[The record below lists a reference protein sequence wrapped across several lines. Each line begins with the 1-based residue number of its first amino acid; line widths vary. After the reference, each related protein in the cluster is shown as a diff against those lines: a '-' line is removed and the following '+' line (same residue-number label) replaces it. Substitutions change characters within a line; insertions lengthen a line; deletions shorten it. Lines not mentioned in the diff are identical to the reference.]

1 MHIARF
7 SNTLLSNVLFSTSRI
22 HLLLVIAA
30 SLVFSGVDSGADL
43 ATQASTQ
50 VFPRSLEFHAEK
62 VKAKHIDDVINKM
75 APDGWM
81 PAFILDDE
89 LRKRVIFRRPL
100 DPARQVKTLEYQ
112 AMTVGGMM
120 KELEEVVNTQATDG
134 WLPVFI
140 TRDTFK
146 HRIIFARDKT
156 KPTAETEYM
165 KLIVDESRH
174 LDDAFNHHGTTGWE
188 PKFVIEYGERFHVL
202 FRRKK
207 GIEHQPKRYRALK
220 TLATSLIDN
229 TYDELAAEGWQPLL
243 TFQDGERYRMLF
255 VEHPNATRLQYFA
268 DRVTKIKHL
277 DDSFSRWNEQGWH
290 PIFVFQ
296 FSADT
301 TLLTEEE
308 QFRLLFARV
317 RS

>member
-1 MHIARF
+1 MRIA
-7 SNTLLSNVLFSTSRI
+7 LSSKTWII
-22 HLLLVIAA
+22 HLLIIAA
-30 SLVFSGVDSGADL
+30 IFVVSGADL
-43 ATQASTQ
+43 TAAVENQASPPT
-50 VFPRSLEFHAEK
+50 LEFHAEK
-62 VKAKHIDDVINKM
+62 VKAKDIDDVINKM
-75 APDGWM
+75 APEGWM

-89 LRKRVIFRRPL
+89 LRKRVIFRRAL

-112 AMTVGGMM
+112 AMTVDGMM
-120 KELEEVVNTQATDG
+120 KELEDVVNAQTTDG

-140 TRDTFK
+140 IRDTFK
-146 HRIIFARDKT
+146 QRIIFARDKA

-188 PKFVIEYGERFHVL
+188 PKFVIEYGERYHVL

-207 GIEHQPKRYRALK
+207 GVEHQPKRYRALK

-229 TYDELAAEGWQPLL
+229 TYDELAEEGWQPLI
-243 TFQDGERYRMLF
+243 TFQDGDRYRMLF
-255 VEHPNATRLQYFA
+255 VEHPNAHRLQYFA

-277 DDSFSRWNEQGWH
+277 DDSFSRWNDQGWH

-296 FSADT
+296 FSSDT
-301 TLLTEEE
+301 TLLTEKE